1 MASCYV
7 VVPARYAS
15 SRLPGKPLADIMGK
29 PMVVRVADRCRE
41 SCAEEVVVA
50 VDHKEVLE
58 AVRDYG
64 HVAVMT
70 SVHHTSGTD
79 RVLEVATLKSWG
91 EEDLVVNV
99 QGDEPSIPTANIDQI
114 IELLHENSK
123 NHIVTLC
130 ESIADKDE
138 FLNPDVV
145 KVVTSRNG
153 YALYF
158 SRAPIPYPRDSLS
171 SESLMHDFASRHIGI
186 YGFSVATL
194 QQFVALTPG
203 DYETEE
209 KLEQLRWLQNGGEIL
224 VRTARCPSAG
234 GVDTP
239 EELERLR
246 AIWPSN

>member
-1 MASCYV
+1 M
-7 VVPARYAS
+7 PARYAS

-50 VDHKEVLE
+50 VDHKEVFE
-58 AVRDYG
+58 AVKDYG
-64 HVAVMT
+64 HTAVMT
-70 SVHHTSGTD
+70 SVDHTSGTD
-79 RVLEVATLKSWG
+79 RVLEVTALKSWG

-114 IELLHENSK
+114 IELLNENSK
-123 NHIVTLC
+123 NQIVTLC
-130 ESIADKDE
+130 EPIADKDE

-171 SESLMHDFASRHIGI
+171 SESLTHDFASRHIGI
-186 YGFSVATL
+186 YGFRVSTL
-194 QQFVALTPG
+194 KQFVALTPG
-203 DYETEE
+203 DYEIEE

-224 VRTARCPSAG
+224 VLRALSPSPG

-239 EELERLR
+239 EELERVR
-246 AIWPSN
+246 AIWPGN